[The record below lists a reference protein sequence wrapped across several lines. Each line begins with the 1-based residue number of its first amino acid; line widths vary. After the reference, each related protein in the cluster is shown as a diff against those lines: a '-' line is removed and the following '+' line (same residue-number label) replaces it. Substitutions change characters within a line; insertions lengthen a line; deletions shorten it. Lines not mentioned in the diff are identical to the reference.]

1 MELVWRRKL
10 GLNSQHFSS
19 TTAPASLF
27 KARHGGD
34 DDDDRDDDG
43 LVDNYKYASLI

>member
-27 KARHGGD
+27 KAGHNCD
-34 DDDDRDDDG
+34 DDADEDE
-43 LVDNYKYASLI
+43 DNAVEC